1 MQLGYMQTNDHLN
14 GIATTEDAVRSQ
26 LFKDFVIQR
35 LLHVMQ
41 CNT

>member
-35 LLHVMQ
+35 L
-41 CNT
+41 